1 MRYFFAAL
9 LCFVVVAVL
18 TLGLRGHK
26 SASTPIEIFPDMDRQ
41 PKYKSQTA
49 TSFFPDG
56 RADRPP
62 VPGSVPFELPV
73 ENPYLLTGKM
83 GDKWGDG
90 IPLEVTPE
98 LLQRGQERFN
108 INCAVCHGATGKG
121 NGITSQYGL
130 AGAANYHLDTYR
142 AMADG
147 QIFYTIAHGKGNM
160 LGYPHVT
167 PQDRWAI
174 VAYVRALQRSQNA
187 TLADVPEDKKA
198 ELEKEKAK

>member
-9 LCFVVVAVL
+9 LSFVVVAVL

-26 SASTPIEIFPDMDRQ
+26 SSSTPIEIFPDMDRQ

-49 TSFFPDG
+49 TAFFPDG

-90 IPLEVTPE
+90 IPVEVTPE
-98 LLQRGQERFN
+98 LLQRGRERFD

-130 AGAANYHLDTYR
+130 AGAANYHLDTFR

-147 QIFYTIAHGKGNM
+147 QIYSTIVHGKGNM
-160 LGYPHVT
+160 LGYPHIT
-167 PQDRWAI
+167 LQDRWAI
-174 VAYVRALQRSQNA
+174 VAYVRALQKSQNA

-198 ELEKEKAK
+198 ELDKEKAK